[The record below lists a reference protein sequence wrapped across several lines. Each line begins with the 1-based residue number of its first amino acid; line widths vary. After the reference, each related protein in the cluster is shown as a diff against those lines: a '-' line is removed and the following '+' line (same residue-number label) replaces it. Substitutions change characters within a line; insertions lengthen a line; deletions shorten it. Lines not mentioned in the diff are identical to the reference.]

1 VEKLAKMTV
10 GFSGADLE
18 NMVNTA
24 AIRAAVEGH
33 LKTFHSTFIKKDIF

>member
-33 LKTFHSTFIKKDIF
+33 LKHFIQPLLKKTFF

>member
-1 VEKLAKMTV
+1 MDVDKLAKMTV

-24 AIRAAVEGH
+24 AIRAAVDGE
-33 LKTFHSTFIKKDIF
+33 LKNIYLEQ

>member
-1 VEKLAKMTV
+1 MTV

-24 AIRAAVEGH
+24 AIRAAVDGRN
-33 LKTFHSTFIKKDIF
+33 TFTREY